1 MRAPEHRYGPN
12 RSLLYATIVIA
23 VIIVVGLVVYITT
36 SLQSSSNAD
45 QVAIVTPAQ
54 PILLPTVVAVPP
66 TIAPTRVPQESA
78 QESVAAVKTEP
89 LFAPD
94 IRIGEILSQGFVDV
108 TLSGAYNTKSWYTF
122 QIDTTTRDITV
133 YFAIYDNSYDNI
145 IRTLQIDKYTEGKDI
160 QNAKLSIFYDEGPAR
175 TVQFN
180 RDEGTI
186 TMTQQYSQP
195 FGPSLFSPDLRVA
208 LVNQRMQLSDGSGDI
223 SAELQLDLTGLSD
236 SELILFRHRTPDV
249 VDRAL
254 IEIQEL
260 LNQVE
265 TKRAK

>member
-12 RSLLYATIVIA
+12 RLILYSTVVIA
-23 VIIVVGLVVYITT
+23 VVIVVALVTYITT
-36 SLQSSSNAD
+36 GLQSSSVNGD
-45 QVAIVTPAQ
+45 QITIATPQQ
-54 PILLPTVVAVPP
+54 PILLPTVIAVVPP
-66 TIAPTRVPQESA
+66 TAVPTQIA
-78 QESVAAVKTEP
+78 QESVPAVKTEP

-94 IRIGEILSQGFVDV
+94 IQIGEILSQGFVDI
-108 TLSGAYNTKSWYTF
+108 TLPGAYNSKAWYTF

-160 QNAKLSIFYDEGPAR
+160 QNAKLSIFYNDGPAR
-175 TVQFN
+175 TVQFI

-186 TMTQQYSQP
+186 VMTQQYSQP

-223 SAELQLDLTGLSD
+223 NAELQLDLSGLSD

-254 IEIQEL
+254 TEIQEL

-265 TKRAK
+265 ARRTK

>member
-12 RSLLYATIVIA
+12 RLILYSTIVIA
-23 VIIVVGLVVYITT
+23 VVIVVAVVTYVTT
-36 SLQSSSNAD
+36 SLQSSSVNGD
-45 QVAIVTPAQ
+45 QVAIVTPQQ
-54 PILLPTVVAVPP
+54 PILLPTVIAVPP
-66 TIAPTRVPQESA
+66 TTVPTPVPQES
-78 QESVAAVKTEP
+78 VPVVKTEP

-94 IRIGEILSQGFVDV
+94 IQIGEVLSQGFVDV
-108 TLSGAYNTKSWYTF
+108 ALPGAYNTKAWYTF

-160 QNAKLSIFYDEGPAR
+160 QNAKLSIFYGDGPAR
-175 TVQFN
+175 TVQFI
-180 RDEGTI
+180 RDEGVI
-186 TMTQQYSQP
+186 VMTQQYSQP

-223 SAELQLDLTGLSD
+223 SAELQLDLSGLSD
-236 SELILFRHRTPDV
+236 SELILFRHKTPDV

-254 IEIQEL
+254 TEIQDL

>member
-12 RSLLYATIVIA
+12 RLILYSTIVIA
-23 VIIVVGLVVYITT
+23 VVIVVALVTYITT
-36 SLQSSSNAD
+36 SLQSSSVNGD
-45 QVAIVTPAQ
+45 QVAIVTPQQ

-66 TIAPTRVPQESA
+66 TAVPTSVPQES
-78 QESVAAVKTEP
+78 VPAVKTEP

-94 IRIGEILSQGFVDV
+94 IQIGEILSQGFVDV
-108 TLSGAYNTKSWYTF
+108 ALPGSYNTKAWYTF

-145 IRTLQIDKYTEGKDI
+145 IRTLQIDEYTEGKDI
-160 QNAKLSIFYDEGPAR
+160 QNAKLSIFYGDGPAR
-175 TVQFN
+175 TVQFI

-186 TMTQQYSQP
+186 VMTQQYSQP

-223 SAELQLDLTGLSD
+223 SAELQLDLSGLSD
-236 SELILFRHRTPDV
+236 SELILFRHKTPDV

-254 IEIQEL
+254 TEIQEL

>member
-12 RSLLYATIVIA
+12 RLILYSTIVIA
-23 VIIVVGLVVYITT
+23 VVIVVALVTYVTT
-36 SLQSSSNAD
+36 SLQSSSVTGD
-45 QVAIVTPAQ
+45 QVAIVTPQQ

-66 TIAPTRVPQESA
+66 TMVPTPVV
-78 QESVAAVKTEP
+78 QESVPAVKTEP

-94 IRIGEILSQGFVDV
+94 IQIGEILSQGFVDV
-108 TLSGAYNTKSWYTF
+108 FLPGAYNTKAWYTF

-160 QNAKLSIFYDEGPAR
+160 QNAKLSIFYGDGPAR
-175 TVQFN
+175 TVQFI

-186 TMTQQYSQP
+186 VMTQQYSQP

-208 LVNQRMQLSDGSGDI
+208 LVNQRMQLTDASGDI
-223 SAELQLDLTGLSD
+223 SVELQLDLSGLSD
-236 SELILFRHRTPDV
+236 SELILFRHKTPDV

-254 IEIQEL
+254 TEIQEL